1 MDRGNPS
8 LDCWGGSHPSEAMK
22 LETVEHILKKNC
34 SVPEIFVRSTEHRK
48 VKRIFPQSSLFWP
61 VDYSANGTLVKKL
74 SIGTEVVQTGPDLKM
89 IHLKQSGV
97 LLGPDNPDAASS
109 TSSGLSLILLDCRK

>member
-1 MDRGNPS
+1 MSGLPRVLHLMHRRGA
-8 LDCWGGSHPSEAMK
+8 WWTTAK
-22 LETVEHILKKNC
+22 RTFFFLEC
-34 SVPEIFVRSTEHRK
+34 SSRE
-48 VKRIFPQSSLFWP
+48 IFPQSSLFWP